1 MVITGVEQVTP
12 AWLTKTLRENGCLD
26 RGEVVAVRPAAGQGS
41 TITGGP
47 GFRPSHRLAVRYSPD
62 TPPSAPSRLY
72 LKALEGRTDKQAGKR
87 EVTFYTSIAA
97 AMPDPPAVTCYH
109 AAHDPETGAY
119 HLLLEDLSET
129 HGVVVEPEAP
139 ATRAD
144 AERMIDALAWL
155 HACWWNDPRLEAA
168 GGLSDAPLTEGE
180 WAFDLAGF
188 VDYMGD
194 RLSGQRR
201 CIYERVLASLPGL
214 LRRRLAAE
222 NGLTLVHDDAHVW
235 NFLLPWDRGAGRVYL
250 VDWEQWGVSA
260 GPHDAAYMITLFWYP
275 DHRARMERDLVRRY
289 HDRLVEYGVVNYDW
303 DACWQDYRLF
313 TIRNLLVPLWAW
325 EWAQSVERGYWGF
338 HRWMQFEKGMLA
350 FEDLGCAE
358 LLDT

>member
-1 MVITGVEQVTP
+1 MVITGVEQVTQ
-12 AWLTKTLRENGCLD
+12 AWLTRALRESGHLD
-26 RGEVVAVRPAAGQGS
+26 RGEVVAVRPAAGQES

-47 GFRPSHRLAVRYSPD
+47 GFRPSHRLEVSYSPD
-62 TPPSAPSRLY
+62 APPSAPARFY
-72 LKALEGRTDKQAGKR
+72 LKAVEGRTDKQAGKR
-87 EVTFYTSIAA
+87 DVAFYTSIAT
-97 AMPDPPAVTCYH
+97 AMPDTPAVTCYH

-119 HLLLEDLSET
+119 HLLLEDVSET

-168 GGLSDAPLTEGE
+168 GGLSDAPLIEGE
-180 WAFDLAGF
+180 WTFDLAGF

-214 LRRRLAAE
+214 LRRRLTAE

-260 GPHDAAYMITLFWYP
+260 GPHDVAYMITLFWYP
-275 DHRARMERDLVRRY
+275 YRRARMERDLVRRY
-289 HDRLVEYGVVNYDW
+289 RDRLVEYGVANYDW
-303 DACWQDYRLF
+303 NACWQDYRLF

-325 EWAQSVERGYWGF
+325 EWAQSVKRGYWGF

-350 FEDLGCAE
+350 FQDLGCAE
-358 LLDT
+358 LLDA

>member
-1 MVITGVEQVTP
+1 MVISSPEQVTP
-12 AWLTKTLRENGCLD
+12 AWLTEALRESGHLD
-26 RGEVVAVRPAAGQGS
+26 RGEVVAVRPAAGRGPA
-41 TITGGP
+41 ITGGP
-47 GFRPSHRLAVRYSPD
+47 GFRPSHRLVVRYSSD

-72 LKALEGRTDKQAGKR
+72 LKAAEGRTDRR
-87 EVTFYTSIAA
+87 EVAFYTSIAT

-119 HLLLEDLSET
+119 HLLLEDVSET

-168 GGLSDAPLTEGE
+168 GGLSDAPLIRDE

-194 RLSGQRR
+194 RLSGQRSG
-201 CIYERVLASLPGL
+201 IYERVLASLSGL

-260 GPHDAAYMITLFWYP
+260 GPHDVAYMVTLFWYP
-275 DHRARMERDLVRRY
+275 YRRARMERELVRRY

-325 EWAQSVERGYWGF
+325 EWAQREERGHWGF

-358 LLDT
+358 LLDA